1 MDNATSIPILNTIQR
16 KKWSKP
22 EKIYLPLIL
31 DDNADENQ
39 IDTPEHKPEQTP
51 EHKPENIII
60 HKISKWRLKTHKFVN
75 ISYNKLSKKDNKIT
89 KY

>member
-1 MDNATSIPILNTIQR
+1 MDNASSIPILITIQR

-31 DDNADENQ
+31 DDNDNADEKQ
-39 IDTPEHKPEQTP
+39 IDTSEQT
-51 EHKPENIII
+51 PENIII

-75 ISYNKLSKKDNKIT
+75 ISYNKLSKRIT
-89 KY
+89 K

>member
-39 IDTPEHKPEQTP
+39 IDTPEQTP
-51 EHKPENIII
+51 EHTSEQTPDNIII

>member
-1 MDNATSIPILNTIQR
+1 MDNATSIPIPILITIQR

-31 DDNADENQ
+31 DDNVEANQ
-39 IDTPEHKPEQTP
+39 IDTLEHTP
-51 EHKPENIII
+51 EHKPENII

-75 ISYNKLSKKDNKIT
+75 ISYNKLSKRIT

>member
-1 MDNATSIPILNTIQR
+1 MDNASSIPILNTIQR

-31 DDNADENQ
+31 DDNADEKQ
-39 IDTPEHKPEQTP
+39 IDILEQTPEQTP
-51 EHKPENIII
+51 DNIII

-75 ISYNKLSKKDNKIT
+75 ISYKKLTKRIT
-89 KY
+89 K